1 MEKKSNLLF
10 VRMDNNNNNNNVNT
24 NIVNSLYL
32 DLTDE
37 EIINIAS
44 NMNLPDFIRQL
55 PYLIERLQQIN
66 NKFE

>member
-1 MEKKSNLLF
+1 MEKKPNLLYI
-10 VRMDNNNNNNNVNT
+10 RMDNNNNNVNT

-44 NMNLPDFIRQL
+44 NMNLPNFIRQL
-55 PYLIERLQQIN
+55 PY
-66 NKFE
+66 